1 MKSLGRHNVEVF
13 CEVIIDDYFWLRFLS
28 FTLQSLKVE
37 KNSIKDCDSN
47 FEVISLQFF
56 KVITNET
63 ICTRIA
69 LENYSNTDQQGL
81 YRLNQI
87 LDASRNIPIRGRKIT
102 KLNTEIEIVNT
113 ANYIEYGKHKQSF
126 LCLSRKEYR

>member
-56 KVITNET
+56 KVITNVT
-63 ICTRIA
+63 ICSRIA

>member
-1 MKSLGRHNVEVF
+1 
-13 CEVIIDDYFWLRFLS
+13 
-28 FTLQSLKVE
+28 LK
-37 KNSIKDCDSN
+37 KKSIKDCDSN

>member
-1 MKSLGRHNVEVF
+1 MEVF

-56 KVITNET
+56 KVITNVT
-63 ICTRIA
+63 ICSRIA